1 VKCSGSGS
9 DSDGSI
15 IGRKKKKAE
24 DSEND
29 GLSDIETGEV
39 QGIPIL
45 VYCNNTVIDLLA
57 VNYVVLWTNQ
67 CCGPY
72 QQPITQ
78 IVSKQQFYYN
88 LNNKHVIFFSK
99 FVVIARLYF

>member
-1 VKCSGSGS
+1 MKYSGSGS

-39 QGIPIL
+39 QGIQ
-45 VYCNNTVIDLLA
+45 LLT
-57 VNYVVLWTNQ
+57 YKL
-67 CCGPY
+67 
-72 QQPITQ
+72 
-78 IVSKQQFYYN
+78 
-88 LNNKHVIFFSK
+88 
-99 FVVIARLYF
+99 